1 MTYLNPR
8 YSDKKNSFGPRVRFN
23 WGYHDAVH
31 ETKLGNPR
39 NLHVT
44 THNTSSI
51 SPAFDVMYFE
61 GYKAGLVEASYTEN
75 SEPAWLIYRDN
86 LTEAQLSEI
95 YQAEI
100 LAYMAG
106 CEKKYRQYRMPYA
119 IKNATKIC
127 GRQF

>member
-8 YSDKKNSFGPRVRFN
+8 YSHKQNSFGPRVHFN
-23 WGYHDAVH
+23 WGYHDAVQ
-31 ETKLGNPR
+31 EMRLGNPR

-44 THNTSSI
+44 THNTSSV

-61 GYKAGLVEASYTEN
+61 GYKAGLAETNYTQC
-75 SEPAWLIYRDN
+75 SQAAWLIFRDN
-86 LTEAQLSEI
+86 LNESQLAEI

-106 CEKKYRQYRMPYA
+106 CEKKYRQYRMPDA
-119 IKNATKIC
+119 IKSATEIC
-127 GRQF
+127 GF